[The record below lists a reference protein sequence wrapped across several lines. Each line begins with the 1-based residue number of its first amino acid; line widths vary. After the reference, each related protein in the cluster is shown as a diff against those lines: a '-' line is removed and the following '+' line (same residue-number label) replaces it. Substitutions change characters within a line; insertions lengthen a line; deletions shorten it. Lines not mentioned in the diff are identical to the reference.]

1 MTIRRKLTVAALVTS
16 TAAAVAL
23 FLSPAPTAQ
32 AQGQG
37 RSLTVSGTIYGI
49 LGLAPEG
56 VPAWIGHVM
65 VSFDHQPPVIAKFVD
80 RNTSVAFK
88 KNGLS
93 GTETIS
99 LQFTDGSFDILG
111 RFEVSAGST
120 PNLFVLHET
129 GSIANGKGKYANASG
144 QVSIQGPAVEPPS
157 PEGGV
162 PMWISEIHGVMLSG
176 K

>member
-1 MTIRRKLTVAALVTS
+1 MTIRRKLTVAAFVTS

-23 FLSPAPTAQ
+23 LLSPAPKAQ

-37 RSLTVSGTIYGI
+37 RGVTISGTIYGT

-56 VPAWIGHVM
+56 VPAWIGHAV
-65 VSFDHQPPVIAKFVD
+65 VSFGNQPPVISDFVD
-80 RNTSVAFK
+80 RNTSAAFK
-88 KNGLS
+88 KNGIS
-93 GTETIS
+93 GTEIIS
-99 LQFTDGSFDILG
+99 LEFTDGSFDIVG

-120 PNLFVLHET
+120 PALFFLHET
-129 GSIANGKGKYANASG
+129 GTIANGKGKYANASG

-157 PEGGV
+157 SEDGV
-162 PMWISEIHGVMLSG
+162 PMWISEIHGVMLEA